1 MIRPD
6 IKLDAVYLYRKPVD
20 MRRQMTGLSALVEGI
35 MKRDPFSGALF
46 VFINKAR
53 NRLKI
58 LYWETNGFV
67 VYYKRLEAEKFSW
80 PVKEAAETITLSGQQ
95 LSWLLDGYN
104 IFDLKPHQKLRYSL
118 AS

>member
-6 IKLDAVYLYRKPVD
+6 INIDAVYLYRKPVD
-20 MRRQMTGLSALVEGI
+20 MRCQMTGLSALVEGV
-35 MKRDPFSGALF
+35 MQKNPFSGALF

-53 NRLKI
+53 DKLKI
-58 LYWETNGFV
+58 LCWQTNGFV

-80 PVKEAAETITLSGQQ
+80 PLKEENETVNITGQD
-95 LSWLLDGYN
+95 LHWLLEGYN
-104 IFDLKPHQKLRYSL
+104 IFDLKPHKKLNLSI